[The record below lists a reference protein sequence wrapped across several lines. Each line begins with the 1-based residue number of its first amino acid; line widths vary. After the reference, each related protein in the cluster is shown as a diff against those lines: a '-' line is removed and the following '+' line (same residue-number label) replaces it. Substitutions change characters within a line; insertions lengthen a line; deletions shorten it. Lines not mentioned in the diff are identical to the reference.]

1 MFKIEIIVVFQK
13 VNKESMHM
21 RDATKL
27 VVLRQEHNSQVST
40 KARSR
45 LLGNFRQQGEEHRQ
59 ELERLE
65 RKLLTISMRCDI
77 LKRKKWKI
85 TEI

>member
-1 MFKIEIIVVFQK
+1 MQK

-27 VVLRQEHNSQVST
+27 IVLRQEHNSQLAT
-40 KARSR
+40 KARNR
-45 LLGNFRQQGEEHRQ
+45 LLTNFRQQGEEHKQ

-65 RKLLTISMRCDI
+65 RKLLTISRFNWM
-77 LKRKKWKI
+77 KI
-85 TEI
+85 H